1 MSKLAKE
8 YLFYTFLI
16 MIVCWGIFLWCSVS
30 GINIEDKYIK
40 TIFYKWINIKSPSYV
55 HETHLLII
63 ILHNVGSIIK

>member
-30 GINIEDKYIK
+30 GINIEDNY
-40 TIFYKWINIKSPSYV
+40 
-55 HETHLLII
+55 LLY
-63 ILHNVGSIIK
+63 LPYLLGGW